1 MELLFSTFH
10 KESSSCLFIST
21 RDSVGLFA
29 YDENVILF
37 SSILFSL
44 LEPPERPVILNARGR
59 GGQTKLIEPYNEGT
73 DVTLIC
79 EVTGGEF
86 N

>member
-1 MELLFSTFH
+1 MAVSFFNPTS
-10 KESSSCLFIST
+10 
-21 RDSVGLFA
+21 
-29 YDENVILF
+29 
-37 SSILFSL
+37 
-44 LEPPERPVILNARGR
+44 EPPERPVILDARR
-59 GGQTKLIEPYNEGT
+59 GGQTKLIEPYNEGG